1 MVQLHIEIVNNLWII
16 SMLKIPL
23 IFVSYFPHGI
33 SIFFQLNISA
43 GGLGIN
49 LATADTVIIFDSDWN
64 PQNDLQAEARA
75 HRIGQKKSV
84 NIYRF
89 ITKDT
94 VEENILERAKQK
106 MILDHLIIQR
116 MDTSGRIVLNNKK
129 QSYSQFSKEE
139 LQEVLKF
146 GAENLFKKEKKQD
159 GDMIDDDE
167 TLEDEEKEMD
177 LDEILKRA
185 EENEKET
192 ESKLSV
198 EEGGKTPGSDQN
210 IMSAFKVA
218 NFSTKTKKKKVEKDD
233 FWEKIIPET
242 VINAKKS
249 EELYLPR
256 RTTTKIDSYN
266 ENNDSIPNEK
276 KTAGLFNIKETKSF
290 VRSFKK
296 FASLDKIQEIL
307 DDASLDKTIGDA
319 HQFASNLIDESN
331 TILDQQEIEPP
342 YRRIKALM
350 FQFNGTSVNAAEIS
364 LRTNQ
369 ISLLNEIKEIP
380 KMKPVTQWPAEWT
393 DDDDKNLIKGILKYG
408 LGNW

>member
-1 MVQLHIEIVNNLWII
+1 
-16 SMLKIPL
+16 
-23 IFVSYFPHGI
+23 
-33 SIFFQLNISA
+33 
-43 GGLGIN
+43 
-49 LATADTVIIFDSDWN
+49 
-64 PQNDLQAEARA
+64 
-75 HRIGQKKSV
+75 
-84 NIYRF
+84 
-89 ITKDT
+89 

-159 GDMIDDDE
+159 DMMDDDE

-192 ESKLSV
+192 AIQV
-198 EEGGKTPGSDQN
+198 EEGEKTSGSDQN

-256 RTTTKIDSYN
+256 RTTKIDSYN

-307 DDASLDKTIGDA
+307 NDASLEKTIGDA

-331 TILDQQEIEPP
+331 AMLDLQEIETP
-342 YRRIKALM
+342 YRRIKAVM

-369 ISLLNEIKEIP
+369 ISLLNEMKEIP
-380 KMKPVTQWPAEWT
+380 KLKQVTQWPSEWT

>member
-1 MVQLHIEIVNNLWII
+1 
-16 SMLKIPL
+16 
-23 IFVSYFPHGI
+23 
-33 SIFFQLNISA
+33 
-43 GGLGIN
+43 
-49 LATADTVIIFDSDWN
+49 
-64 PQNDLQAEARA
+64 
-75 HRIGQKKSV
+75 
-84 NIYRF
+84 
-89 ITKDT
+89 

-159 GDMIDDDE
+159 DMMDDDE

-192 ESKLSV
+192 AIQV
-198 EEGGKTPGSDQN
+198 EEGEKTSGSDQN

-256 RTTTKIDSYN
+256 RTTKIDSYN

-307 DDASLDKTIGDA
+307 NDASLEKTIGDA

-331 TILDQQEIEPP
+331 AMLDLQEIETP
-342 YRRIKALM
+342 YRRIKAVM

-369 ISLLNEIKEIP
+369 ISLLNEMKEIP
-380 KMKPVTQWPAEWT
+380 KLKPVTQWPSEWT
-393 DDDDKNLIKGILKYG
+393 NDDDKNLIKGILKYG